1 MAAKKPHAPEP
12 PPTHPDLD
20 IIETETPFSRHLR
33 IDVVRFRHRRFDG
46 GWSGER
52 VFDIVRRGGAGAI
65 VLYDPDRDEVVL
77 IEQFRLAALYGG
89 RSPWQIE
96 AVAGLIDEDGETPE
110 DVARREALEEANLDL
125 IGAVLPIQVMLPA
138 CGSLDEVVWLFCGR
152 VNSSKAGGIHGLAA
166 ENEDIRVTVKTIA
179 DIETMLDTGEIE
191 SAHTVLG
198 LYWLLRHRERLRS
211 EWPAG

>member
-1 MAAKKPHAPEP
+1 M
-12 PPTHPDLD
+12 
-20 IIETETPFSRHLR
+20 
-33 IDVVRFRHRRFDG
+33 
-46 GWSGER
+46 
-52 VFDIVRRGGAGAI
+52 
-65 VLYDPDRDEVVL
+65 LYDPDRDEVVL

-152 VNSSKAGGIHGLAA
+152 VDSSKAGGIHGLAA